1 MNQKIKRKTIT
12 TEISINEFDAQLTNL
27 DLSVSD
33 QKEKLQIAKNI
44 LEIPDSFTD
53 KIEIIPNGEYIVFK
67 WRPNRYD
74 DRAEKL
80 HKNALT
86 LAREGKLE
94 DAIKR
99 WTQATLINSTD
110 PDYFFNLGIAYFEKK
125 QFQESIE
132 HLNRALAICP
142 FYTKAHLIL
151 GTAFLKIRKFEFAKK
166 HLQKSIKYSKPM
178 ASAYLNLGAVN
189 SILKMYDEGLK
200 MFEKA
205 IEISP
210 NEPRGYLGLAKIY
223 STIGNDEKA
232 NLFFKK
238 VIELDQKGNLANYAK
253 RSIVSDSTT
262 NYPTEDRDENETLY
276 QTPEEYYSEGYRLY
290 ISGDYINAEKMYKSY
305 LKIKPDDD
313 YVWYA
318 LGEAQ
323 LRSNKPEDAA
333 NSFKKAIKLY
343 PKKGLY
349 FKELAIAFDVLNK
362 PDKVIA
368 ATSKAKELG
377 KTDSVIYCL
386 WGKALFD
393 LGKYSEAVMMLEQA
407 IETNKNNFK
416 AKYFIAKTHIELK
429 NHQEAMDI
437 LYELKEIKINT
448 PLKDKATQMYNKL
461 NQ

>member
-1 MNQKIKRKTIT
+1 
-12 TEISINEFDAQLTNL
+12 
-27 DLSVSD
+27 
-33 QKEKLQIAKNI
+33 
-44 LEIPDSFTD
+44 
-53 KIEIIPNGEYIVFK
+53 
-67 WRPNRYD
+67 
-74 DRAEKL
+74 
-80 HKNALT
+80 
-86 LAREGKLE
+86 
-94 DAIKR
+94 
-99 WTQATLINSTD
+99 
-110 PDYFFNLGIAYFEKK
+110 
-125 QFQESIE
+125 
-132 HLNRALAICP
+132 
-142 FYTKAHLIL
+142 
-151 GTAFLKIRKFEFAKK
+151 
-166 HLQKSIKYSKPM
+166 M

-189 SILKMYDEGLK
+189 SILKLYEEGIE

-210 NEPRGYLGLAKIY
+210 NEPRAYLGLAKIY
-223 STIGNDEKA
+223 STIGDNEKA

-253 RSIVSDSTT
+253 RLIVSDKKS
-262 NYPTEDRDENETLY
+262 NLPKEDSEEHETLN
-276 QTPEEYYSEGYRLY
+276 QNPEEYYSEGYRYY
-290 ISGDYINAEKMYKSY
+290 ISGDYVNAEKMYKNY
-305 LKIKPDDD
+305 LKIKSDDD

-333 NSFKKAIKLY
+333 SSFKKAIKLY

-349 FKELAIAFDVLNK
+349 FKELAIAFDVLKK

-377 KTDSVIYCL
+377 KIDSVIYCL

-393 LGKYSEAVMMLEQA
+393 LGKYSEAIMMLEQA

-416 AKYFIAKTHIELK
+416 AKIYIAKTHVELK
-429 NHQEAMDI
+429 NFQEASDI

-448 PLKDKATQMYNKL
+448 PLKEKALQMYNKL